1 MKNFLLSVLCFIAAL
16 PVFAEQDFNYSA
28 QIILKKDAS
37 ADIHERITFYT
48 DSVTV
53 LTAFKRTIDT
63 DKKLKKISIFI
74 NGKSADFV
82 KKINEEKTHISAL
95 VNPHLRTGK
104 NYIALSYTIPEVV
117 YSAYNKDIF
126 KWNLNLAELPYK
138 LKKGK
143 ILFKVDGTH
152 ITKNTLIKV
161 DKKVF
166 PIEEDKE
173 FSLTPFLNKDI
184 SLDLSFEQGFFE
196 GHSVIFHYFKHILN
210 LAPIFVMFFMLIYSY
225 ILWYKYGQDPK
236 GPFVTEYN
244 PPKKITSVFAKYLL
258 NMKKPFDYSYFALA
272 LISLSLK
279 GYIEICDYHGKICV
293 KSLNGSSSVGLY
305 EEDKLIYERLF
316 AYSTA
321 IILDMANATYISD
334 AINALYHKMENKKH
348 EFFNH
353 NSWYAVAPCM
363 FLLLSFL
370 LFFTLEGT
378 WQIIATVCFTI
389 TLIAFIFFLY
399 LIRNVSPE
407 FIKLYNQ
414 IMGFKQYMEIAESG
428 RAKFSN
434 PFDRERLFCDNLD
447 YAYAFGIGPKILK
460 LFSKKIDPSILMGIN
475 CMHQDKTVLILSAL
489 MEPLNL

>member
-53 LTAFKRTIDT
+53 LPAFKRTIDT

-95 VNPHLRTGK
+95 VNPHLRIGK

-143 ILFKVDGTH
+143 ILFKVDGDH
-152 ITKNTLIKV
+152 VTKNTLIKV
-161 DKKVF
+161 DKKVL
-166 PIEEDKE
+166 PIEEGKD

-196 GHSVIFHYFKHILN
+196 DHSIIFHYFKHILN
-210 LAPIFVMFFMLIYSY
+210 WAPIFVMFLMIICCYL
-225 ILWYKYGQDPK
+225 LWVKYGKDPK
-236 GPFVTEYN
+236 GPFVTEYA
-244 PPKKITSVFAKYLL
+244 PPKRITATFAKYLL
-258 NMKKPFDYSYFALA
+258 NIRKPFDYSYFVLT
-272 LISLSLK
+272 LITLSLK
-279 GYIEICDYHGKICV
+279 GFIEISEYNGDICV
-293 KSLNGSSSVGLY
+293 KPLQGTNAIGLY

-316 AYSTA
+316 AYSPK
-321 IILDMANATYISD
+321 IVFNRENATYIHD
-334 AINALYHKMENKKH
+334 AIMALHQKMENKKH
-348 EFFNH
+348 EFFDH
-353 NSWYAVAPCM
+353 
-363 FLLLSFL
+363 
-370 LFFTLEGT
+370 
-378 WQIIATVCFTI
+378 
-389 TLIAFIFFLY
+389 AFI
-399 LIRNVSPE
+399 R
-407 FIKLYNQ
+407 
-414 IMGFKQYMEIAESG
+414 
-428 RAKFSN
+428 
-434 PFDRERLFCDNLD
+434 
-447 YAYAFGIGPKILK
+447 
-460 LFSKKIDPSILMGIN
+460 
-475 CMHQDKTVLILSAL
+475 
-489 MEPLNL
+489 